1 VPLRPATGLDLR
13 DLTPAPISRRR
24 FARREL
30 GLVAA
35 IVTVVIPIIA
45 INPRMISGANLSA
58 LGMDAGLL
66 MIVAAAQMLV
76 ILTRS
81 IDLSVAAVIGLAA
94 YGAASTLHVHP
105 EIGVAGG
112 IALACGIGLLCGL
125 ANGVV
130 ISYAR
135 VPAIVVTLGTMSIFR
150 GLNSLWAG
158 GHQISADQ
166 VPQAWL
172 DLTSAS
178 LFGVP
183 SILVIA
189 VLTLAAIGWG
199 LRALPIGRE
208 LYAVG
213 SNPEGAKLIGIPEPR
228 RVLLAFALAGLLA
241 GFTGALWASRYATI
255 DARVAYG
262 YELTVIAAVVVGGV
276 AIRGGFGSILGVALG
291 AITLLVIN
299 NGLTLV
305 RVDPL
310 WLQGIYGLV
319 ILLAVGI
326 DAYVTRRAAQS
337 QRRAAP

>member
-1 VPLRPATGLDLR
+1 
-13 DLTPAPISRRR
+13 
-24 FARREL
+24 
-30 GLVAA
+30 
-35 IVTVVIPIIA
+35 
-45 INPRMISGANLSA
+45 
-58 LGMDAGLL
+58 MDAGLL